1 MKYYRFV
8 SKDEMLTI
16 FSKIKHDMFIE
27 SYNHPVVHLL
37 KEDTITAIVPD
48 AQEKDYNMDISEFFS
63 ENYKKTTVHK
73 ENFFKILAGVPS
85 DYALLELELESIP
98 SMTNLGWYGYSDK
111 EKLEQVVLE
120 YCVGSYKPS
129 DVKAVYKGDF
139 ANWSH
144 SSDAVKRIDLNPSGL
159 NIRALS
165 KDNLAQMKSLKQYY
179 NYDCIDE
186 DALED
191 DSDYYYG
198 LFIEE
203 NLIGMA
209 SIGGADVL
217 SNEKVTGLLL
227 SDVLIHPD
235 YRSIGIGT
243 YFITELTNIALQQ
256 HEEQIHVQ
264 PDNQNLHNFYKE
276 CGFHESEEFS
286 GGYPIFSKDLNLASL
301 F

>member
-16 FSKIKHDMFIE
+16 FSKIKHDMSIE

-63 ENYKKTTVHK
+63 EKYKKSTIHK
-73 ENFFKILAGVPS
+73 EDFLKVLAGVPS
-85 DYALLELELESIP
+85 DYALLEFELKSIP

-144 SSDAVKRIDLNPSGL
+144 SSDAVKRIDLNPSDL
-159 NIRALS
+159 NIRVLN
-165 KDNLAQMKSLKQYY
+165 KDDLTQMKLLKQYY

-191 DSDYYYG
+191 GSDYYYG
-198 LFIEE
+198 LFMKE

-209 SIGGADVL
+209 SIGGADAL

-264 PDNQNLHNFYKE
+264 PDKQNLHNFYNE
-276 CGFHESEEFS
+276 CGFYESGEFS
-286 GGYPIFSKDLNLASL
+286 GGYPVFSKDLNLASL

>member
-8 SKDEMLTI
+8 SKDELLTI
-16 FSKIKHDMFIE
+16 FSKIKLDLFIE
-27 SYNHPVVHLL
+27 SYNHPVVYLL
-37 KEDTITAIVPD
+37 KEDTATAIVPE
-48 AQEKDYNMDISEFFS
+48 EKNYNMDISEFFS

-120 YCVGSYKPS
+120 YCVGSYKSS

-139 ANWSH
+139 AKWSH
-144 SSDAVKRIDLNPSGL
+144 SSDAVKRIDLNPSDL

-165 KDNLAQMKSLKQYY
+165 KDDLAQMKSLKQYY

-256 HEEQIHVQ
+256 HEEKIYVQ

-276 CGFHESEEFS
+276 CGFYESEEFS

>member
-8 SKDEMLTI
+8 SKDELLTI
-16 FSKIKHDMFIE
+16 FSKIKLDLFIE
-27 SYNHPVVHLL
+27 SYNHPVVYLL
-37 KEDTITAIVPD
+37 KEDTATAIVPE
-48 AQEKDYNMDISEFFS
+48 EKNYNMDISEFFS

-98 SMTNLGWYGYSDK
+98 SITNLGWYGYSDE

-129 DVKAVYKGDF
+129 DVKAIYKGDF
-139 ANWSH
+139 SNWSQ
-144 SSDAVKRIDLNPSGL
+144 SSDAVKRIDLNPSDLSIRVL
-159 NIRALS
+159 N
-165 KDNLAQMKSLKQYY
+165 KDDLTQMKLLKQYY

-191 DSDYYYG
+191 GSDYYYG
-198 LFIEE
+198 LFMKE

-209 SIGGADVL
+209 SIGGADAL
-217 SNEKVTGLLL
+217 SNEKITGLLL

-235 YRSIGIGT
+235 YRSIGVGT

-264 PDNQNLHNFYKE
+264 PDNQNLHNFYNE
-276 CGFHESEEFS
+276 CGFYESGEFS
-286 GGYPIFSKDLNLASL
+286 GGYPVFSKNLNLTSL